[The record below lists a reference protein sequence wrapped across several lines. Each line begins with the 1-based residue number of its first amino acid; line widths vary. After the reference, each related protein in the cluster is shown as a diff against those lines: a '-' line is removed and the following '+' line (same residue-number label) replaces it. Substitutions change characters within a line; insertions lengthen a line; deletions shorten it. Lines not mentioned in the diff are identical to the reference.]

1 MEGISLGS
9 AYLRLYGD
17 RSALDR
23 ELEKL
28 RRYTDQLEKQGIK
41 VKFDPDTGQAS
52 RQIDGLQNKLH
63 HLQKL
68 IGAVGQGV
76 RGDADAW
83 KGLADK
89 LSGVAGQA
97 AASGGAMGKMA
108 GALGGAVGAASKAIP
123 VLGQLGMAAM
133 GVQAVFQGISAAI
146 NGVIAPLQALSQ
158 EAGRFNQQVAE
169 ASIFATNAFAVIGPD
184 GQAIQGTANQ
194 MRALRGTI
202 SKEYKAIQKEV
213 AQISG
218 ATASEIYDG
227 FNIILQNVG
236 ALGKEGEDLGNVRKL
251 STRLA
256 AGMNT
261 LGVPGEQL
269 RSEMYSLLTGDVQIY
284 DKLGRDLY
292 GPNASQRIKQLQAEG
307 KYYEDLMQKLEK
319 LYDGQKVLSESL
331 SNVASNFRDVFETI
345 STEGGQ
351 SLERGLAKA
360 FKAVLGPLD
369 SLQGSFA
376 GMFRGI
382 SEFLEPILK
391 ALGEIGGWFVSAGSA
406 IASTLQVVMDILGTI
421 ANAVGAFL
429 LPTLRAIG
437 NILQV
442 VAKVF
447 QLVAA
452 LVSAVLRPFTVLF
465 RILGDTDA
473 STVDRIFQPII
484 DGLDALIGLAEKASA
499 VIAAPFKAA
508 VRWKIWAQGKLTGKS
523 DQQIRGEQDEAVSAF
538 DTALDSAAAPTLRSL
553 KLLQPTEQLL
563 TELSQRYGGSGS
575 QDRALAIAKET
586 SQLVQDRIKNEVQG
600 LEQGLKLMQSQKE
613 VQEALNQLAEGRRG
627 LAMSRAG
634 FSVQLASSP
643 EARLAAEE
651 RRNDLAQQQEQ
662 QRIQER
668 RSLLGTERQMLDK
681 QLQIQLRQQQ
691 LQTEQ
696 LKIQRM
702 ELQVQRVKAQVAA
715 KDIYQKMLNA
725 GPGSKER
732 QALTEQWQL
741 VGKELQL
748 RDEQIKLID
757 SSMGLSRQAAAG
769 LRTAN
774 GLEQQRLDIQGQ
786 QLDVQAE
793 MAGLTRAQQAQMAE
807 IQRQEQAI
815 KNNLEA
821 RLNANTAQVNAL
833 EEQTRLLE
841 AQQKAAADLEK
852 VEKARLE
859 HRKALA
865 DAAVQAA
872 EADLRVAQA
881 QASSRANPG
890 STRELIN
897 AQIEALAAGTRG
909 YVDEAAATKRL
920 YDAKE
925 QQLRA
930 EQEMQRMQLQAQQ
943 QRERSE
949 LQIYEWRLK
958 ILQLEADSTQ
968 ARAQAE
974 QQNLQLQ
981 QQRDAASAGRG
992 TIPGAPPAP
1001 VLPPPAGATSSGR
1014 YVQGGIGPRGANQY
1028 GPHFDIA
1035 RSDGS
1040 YFERNALDRYVLVNG
1055 KPLSSGVTVEG
1066 GEFGASRKDSSN
1078 RRRTHRAWDYAF
1090 GGSASLSLTGG
1101 AKWIGSRPG
1110 SYGDNAVFQT
1120 PDGRTYRIIH
1130 GRFSGTAAPMQP
1142 VAGQPTTSLQNQ
1154 LQANTTAINENTR
1167 IAQERDQ
1174 ALADVANQRAQLAQR
1189 QAMETGALGLT
1200 QAGQLSALNT
1210 ERIRAQLTA
1219 QVLNSDRGRL
1229 ALEISD
1235 AMSAGVSGVLRGA
1248 FSALR
1253 EGGSIGEVFERA
1265 MGEMADRMI
1274 ESLLDFALA
1283 PLQRAI
1289 SGNTFRAISGVDMD
1303 ALARQYSGLPAPAA
1317 AQGGPQPIPVQPF
1330 QQLEAST
1337 TQLNDAITVSATT
1350 ISRTNAAAANTPA
1363 AFSRLNTALGS
1374 AMQVLGSIAMGAMGA
1389 QSMSKGGTYNTL
1401 MGLAGI
1407 FGAIGSIAGMFGTG
1421 GIFAGSGGGGG
1432 GGGLFSGAG
1441 PVQMP
1446 GGGGFAEGFSL
1457 PPLLPGRANG
1467 GPVSARQPYIVGEI
1481 GPELFV
1487 PDSAGTII
1495 PNNKIAFAGGTAGAA
1510 ANAARSQQLLN
1521 QTHATISAPAFET
1534 TRSAVAQQRAL
1545 SRENDAGRALADA
1558 LLAPADSL
1566 KVAFE
1571 TTRIN
1576 SVDYVT
1582 VDQFQRGMAQS
1593 AERGRAL
1600 TLAALK
1606 NSVKTRRMVGV

>member
-41 VKFDPDTGQAS
+41 VKFDADTGQAS

-76 RGDADAW
+76 RGDGDAW

-236 ALGKEGEDLGNVRKL
+236 ALGKEGEDLGNIRKL

-437 NILQV
+437 KILQV
-442 VAKVF
+442 VAKAF

-538 DTALDSAAAPTLRSL
+538 DTALGSGAAPTLRSL

-563 TELSQRYGGSGS
+563 TELSQRYGSSGS

-600 LEQGLKLMQSQKE
+600 LEQGLKLMQAQKS

-668 RSLLGTERQMLDK
+668 RSLLGTERQMLEK

-725 GPGSKER
+725 APGSKER
-732 QALTEQWQL
+732 QALMEQWQL

-748 RDEQIKLID
+748 RDEQIKLMD
-757 SSMGLSRQAAAG
+757 RSLGLSRQAAAG
-769 LRTAN
+769 LRTTN

-821 RLNANTAQVNAL
+821 RLNANTEQVKAL
-833 EEQTRLLE
+833 EEQSRLLE
-841 AQQKAAADLEK
+841 AQQQTAAELEK
-852 VEKARLE
+852 LEKARLE

-881 QASSRANPG
+881 QAASRANPG
-890 STRELIN
+890 STRELIT
-897 AQIEALAAGTRG
+897 AQIEALAAGAQG

-925 QQLRA
+925 IQLRA
-930 EQEMQRMQLQAQQ
+930 EQDLQRVQLEVQQ

-949 LQIYEWRLK
+949 LQIREWRLQV
-958 ILQLEADSTQ
+958 LQLEADSAK
-968 ARAQAE
+968 ARAEAE
-974 QQNLQLQ
+974 RKNLQLQ
-981 QQRDAASAGRG
+981 QQRDTASAGRG
-992 TIPGAPPAP
+992 TIPGAPAAP

-1040 YFERNALDRYVLVNG
+1040 YFERGALDKYVLVNG
-1055 KPLSSGVTVEG
+1055 KPLSSGVTVPG
-1066 GEFGASRKDSSN
+1066 GQFGASRDGGS
-1078 RRRTHRAWDYAF
+1078 RTHRAWDYAF

-1101 AKWIGSRPG
+1101 AKWLGSRPG

-1142 VAGQPTTSLQNQ
+1142 VAGQPVTSLQNQ
-1154 LQANTTAINENTR
+1154 LQANTTALEESNR
-1167 IAQERDQ
+1167 IAQDRER
-1174 ALADVANQRAQLAQR
+1174 ALAGLPQERAQLAQR
-1189 QAMETGALGLT
+1189 QAMESRALGLT
-1200 QAGQLSALNT
+1200 QAGQLSALNS

-1253 EGGSIGEVFERA
+1253 EGGSIGDVFERA

-1289 SGNTFRAISGVDMD
+1289 SGNTFRAVSGVDLN

-1317 AQGGPQPIPVQPF
+1317 AQGGPQPIAVQPF
-1330 QQLEAST
+1330 QELEAST
-1337 TQLNDAITVSATT
+1337 TRLNDAITVSATT
-1350 ISRTNAAAANTPA
+1350 ISRTTAAAANTPA

-1374 AMQVLGSIAMGAMGA
+1374 AMQLIGSIAMGAMGA
-1389 QSMSKGGTYNTL
+1389 QSMSGGGTYNTL

-1407 FGAIGSIAGMFGTG
+1407 FGAAGSITGMFGTG
-1421 GIFAGSGGGGG
+1421 GIFAAGGGAPTAN
-1432 GGGLFSGAG
+1432 LSGTNAMATKI
-1441 PVQMP
+1441 P
-1446 GGGGFAEGFSL
+1446 GFAVG
-1457 PPLLPGRANG
+1457 GRAGG
-1467 GPVSARQPYIVGEI
+1467 GPVTARQPYLVGEQ

-1487 PDSAGTII
+1487 PSGNGRIL
-1495 PNNKIAFAGGTAGAA
+1495 PNQRTAASPYAA
-1510 ANAARSQQLLN
+1510 ASGYLEQAAPSSRAMRN
-1521 QTHATISAPAFET
+1521 DPIKVD
-1534 TRSAVAQQRAL
+1534 TRV
-1545 SRENDAGRALADA
+1545 
-1558 LLAPADSL
+1558 
-1566 KVAFE
+1566 
-1571 TTRIN
+1571 IN
-1576 SVDYVT
+1576 GVEYVT
-1582 VDQFQRGMAQS
+1582 TSQLREATLQAERRG
-1593 AERGRAL
+1593 AERGQAL
-1600 TLAALK
+1600 ALGSLQ
-1606 NSVKTRRMVGV
+1606 NSVRTRRRVGI